1 MGAAAL
7 MADPERG
14 EKNVADEDAHLDSS
28 GEGSSL
34 GLFDL
39 WSRELRPLVVC
50 GVCCTGGTGDELEIE
65 LEVELDLE
73 LELGELV
80 EGEGVVFCEYMTAE
94 VCSPRAAA

>member
-14 EKNVADEDAHLDSS
+14 EKNVADEDTHLASS
-28 GEGSSL
+28 GEASSL

-94 VCSPRAAA
+94 VSSPRAAA

>member
-1 MGAAAL
+1 
-7 MADPERG
+7 
-14 EKNVADEDAHLDSS
+14 VADEDTHLDSS
-28 GEGSSL
+28 GEASSL

-50 GVCCTGGTGDELEIE
+50 GVCCTGGTEDELEIE

-80 EGEGVVFCEYMTAE
+80 EGKGVVFCEYMTAE